1 MNIKNI
7 MLSEKKASSM
17 RVYTIEF
24 HLCESLERQ
33 ILSIVTEDC
42 NGCPCVVLKWE
53 NYLEKP
59 QGM

>member
-1 MNIKNI
+1 